1 MLIDVFTEFFKI
13 GCVAVGGGY
22 TVIPFLYYLI
32 PVYHWYDAD
41 TITEMIAVSNVTPGP
56 IGINM
61 ATYAGFQANGFLGA
75 VLATVAVVLP
85 SVIIV
90 PILSKILKKYK
101 NNCFTE
107 YVMYGLRPAAVAL
120 ISVAAIQ
127 IFTSTILT
135 PDKFANTYRIT
146 DIISLKSL
154 MMLCFFS
161 VFGFFLR
168 KRSMLLILLGAIAG
182 VFVYIAEKFV

>member
-1 MLIDVFTEFFKI
+1 MQIDVFIEFFKI

-41 TITEMIAVSNVTPGP
+41 AITEMIAVSNVTPGP

-75 VLATVAVVLP
+75 VVATVAVVLP

-90 PILSKILKKYK
+90 PLLSKILKKYK
-101 NNCFTE
+101 NSCFTE
-107 YVMYGLRPAAVAL
+107 YIMYGLRPAAVAL
-120 ISVAAIQ
+120 ISVAALQ
-127 IFTSTILT
+127 IFKSSILT
-135 PDKFANTYRIT
+135 VDKFAATHRLS

-154 MMLCFFS
+154 IMLGFFA
-161 VFGFFLR
+161 VCGYFLR
-168 KRSMLLILLGAIAG
+168 KQPMLLILIGAATGVVVYTAG
-182 VFVYIAEKFV
+182 KII

>member
-1 MLIDVFTEFFKI
+1 MPIDVFVEFFKI

-32 PVYHWYDAD
+32 PVYHWYEAE

-61 ATYAGFQANGFLGA
+61 ATYAGFQAGGFLGA

-85 SVIIV
+85 SIIIV

-120 ISVAAIQ
+120 ITVAALQ
-127 IFTSTILT
+127 IFKSSILT
-135 PDKFANTYRIT
+135 IDKFASTHRVS
-146 DIISLKSL
+146 DLVSLKAVC
-154 MMLCFFS
+154 MLCFFA
-161 VFGFFLR
+161 VCGYFLR
-168 KRSMLLILLGAIAG
+168 KRPMLLILLGAIAG
-182 VFVYIAEKFV
+182 VFVYFIEKIL

>member
-120 ISVAAIQ
+120 ISVAATQ

-161 VFGFFLR
+161 VCGFFLR
-168 KRSMLLILLGAIAG
+168 KRPMLLILLGAIAG

>member
-120 ISVAAIQ
+120 ISVAATQ

-168 KRSMLLILLGAIAG
+168 KRPMLLILLGAIAG

>member
-135 PDKFANTYRIT
+135 LDKFANTYRIT

-161 VFGFFLR
+161 VCGFFLR
-168 KRSMLLILLGAIAG
+168 KRPMLLILLGAIAG

>member
-56 IGINM
+56 IAINM
-61 ATYAGFQANGFLGA
+61 ASYAGFQANGFLGA

-120 ISVAAIQ
+120 ISVAATQ

-146 DIISLKSL
+146 DMISLKSL

-168 KRSMLLILLGAIAG
+168 KRPMLLILLGAIAG